1 MTGASGVCRRRVR
14 LVIAASAAIQAIL
27 CTTLAVLTSQACP
40 GFHR

>member
-1 MTGASGVCRRRVR
+1 